1 MSRFNRELD
10 QFAANVLQEICEHD
24 WIRERCFNE
33 GDNLLKQNQLLEPA
47 LGRRA
52 QNLLHII
59 CYPQTHHLRKLQN
72 EQCATKDFIKYIL
85 QTLDIWTLRES
96 LLEFKLMIELQ
107 KTKDSH
113 CEYFIECLAKT
124 TVDFLIDPEKQP
136 PPPPSTS
143 STASTISSSG
153 AYSYMKANAMSLMS
167 HDDDSS
173 GLGADA
179 SDATQVASIAD
190 TLRSPTNSNLE
201 QPQQQTSV
209 YTSPPVTGD
218 SAMDDGTTGM
228 DCGGESTN
236 MEAAA
241 SAADSRTDGTLNE
254 DGLMETTALS
264 QDDDFEHQQQQ
275 LQQFERELEEQQQME
290 EEREYLEQQ
299 ELEMQKYHQNQSAG
313 IWLIAPLITKLQNN
327 CQMRVLETACKSGSS
342 FSTFQ
347 AKN

>member
-228 DCGGESTN
+228 DCGGESN